1 MLRPADLANR
11 AIERCLALGRFSES
25 DTGITRTFLS
35 PPMHQVHDALRHCGD
50 ALNMETSIDA
60 AGNLHALY
68 RGTVP
73 NARRLIIAS
82 HLDTVPQAGAYD
94 GILGVVLGYALIEA
108 LGGRRLSYDVEV
120 IGFSEE
126 EGVRFGVPFLG
137 SRALAGTFSPDL
149 LAITDRESISVGQA
163 IIDFGLNPDEI
174 AKAAYSKPVMA
185 YLEFHIE
192 QGPVLESLLLPLAI
206 VEAIAGQSRFMVCF
220 TGQANHAG
228 TTPMALR
235 RDALAGAAEWTLE
248 VERVGQATPCLV
260 ATVGRLLV
268 PSGAGN
274 IVPGRVE
281 ASLDVRHADDRVRLA
296 AVQSLL
302 DVGRQIAQKRG
313 LQFDATPLLDQA
325 AVPCDPHLMTLLHR
339 SLSLAGYAPHTMASG
354 AGHDAMVLAPCFPT
368 AMLFLRSP
376 GGISHHPSETVLPGD
391 VAAAIET
398 GLHFLNEL
406 GKGNLNATLGQHS
419 HHRAR

>member
-1 MLRPADLANR
+1 MPLPGPADLAKR

-35 PPMHQVHDALRHCGD
+35 PPMHQVHDALRSCGD
-50 ALNMETSIDA
+50 ALSMETDIDA

-68 RGTVP
+68 RGTRTNGPNAP

-94 GILGVVLGYALIEA
+94 GILGVVIGYALIEA
-108 LGGRRLSYDVEV
+108 LAGRRLAFDVEV

-137 SRALAGTFSPDL
+137 SRALAGTFSPGL
-149 LAITDRESISVGQA
+149 LDVTDQQGVSVRQA
-163 IIDFGLNPDEI
+163 IVHFGLNPDEI
-174 AKAAYSKPVMA
+174 AAAAYSHPVIA

-192 QGPVLESLLLPLAI
+192 QGPVLESLHLPLAI
-206 VEAIAGQSRFMVCF
+206 VEAIAGQSRFTVSF

-228 TTPMALR
+228 TTPMVLR
-235 RDALAGAAEWTLE
+235 HDALAGAAEWILE
-248 VERVGQATPCLV
+248 VERVGRATPGLV

-281 ASLDVRHADDRVRLA
+281 ASLDVRHADDCVRLA

-302 DVGRQIAQKRG
+302 DFGRQIAQTRA
-313 LQFDATPLLDQA
+313 LQFAAVPLLDQA
-325 AVPCDPHLMTLLHR
+325 AVPCDRHLMALLHR
-339 SLSLAGYAPHTMASG
+339 SLVLAGYPPHTMVSG
-354 AGHDAMVLAPCFPT
+354 AGHDAMVVAPCFPT

-376 GGISHHPSETVLPGD
+376 GGISHHPAETVLPAD
-391 VAAAIET
+391 VAAAIEA
-398 GLHFLNEL
+398 GLHFLSEL
-406 GKGNLNATLGQHS
+406 EKEI
-419 HHRAR
+419 

>member
-1 MLRPADLANR
+1 MPWPGSSPADLAKR
-11 AIERCLALGRFSES
+11 VMERCRALGRFSES

-35 PPMHQVHDALRHCGD
+35 PPMHQVHDALRGCGE
-50 ALNMETSIDA
+50 AFGMETDIDA

-137 SRALAGTFSPDL
+137 SRALAGTLSPEL
-149 LAITDRESISVGQA
+149 LDVTAHQTTGPQGITVRQA
-163 IIDFGLNPDEI
+163 IIDFGLNADEI
-174 AKAAYSKPVMA
+174 ASAAYHSHPVIA

-192 QGPVLESLLLPLAI
+192 QGPVLESLELPLAI
-206 VEAIAGQSRFMVCF
+206 VEAIAGQSRFTVSF

-228 TTPMALR
+228 TTPMSLR
-235 RDALAGAAEWTLE
+235 RDALAGAAEWILD
-248 VERVGQATPCLV
+248 VERVGNTTPGLV
-260 ATVGRLLV
+260 ATVGRLEV
-268 PSGAGN
+268 ASGAGN

-296 AVQSLL
+296 AAQSLL
-302 DVGRQIAQKRG
+302 DTGRHVAQRRH
-313 LQFDATPLLDQA
+313 LAFDTVALLDQA
-325 AVPCDPHLMTLLHR
+325 AVPCDRHLMALLHR
-339 SLSLAGYAPHTMASG
+339 SLSLAGYPPHTMVSG
-354 AGHDAMVLAPCFPT
+354 AGHDAMVVAPCFPT
-368 AMLFLRSP
+368 AMLFVRSP
-376 GGISHHPSETVLPGD
+376 GGISHHPAETVLAGD

-406 GKGNLNATLGQHS
+406 EKEI
-419 HHRAR
+419 

>member
-1 MLRPADLANR
+1 MHLPGPADLAKR

-50 ALNMETSIDA
+50 ALGMETIIDA
-60 AGNLHALY
+60 AGNVHALY
-68 RGTVP
+68 RGTAP
-73 NARRLIIAS
+73 DRGRLIIAS
-82 HLDTVPQAGAYD
+82 HLDSVPQAGAYD

-149 LAITDRESISVGQA
+149 LFVTDRQGVSVRQA
-163 IIDFGLNPDEI
+163 IVDFGLNPDEI
-174 AKAAYSKPVMA
+174 AAAAYSHPVIA

-192 QGPVLESLLLPLAI
+192 QGPVLESLQLPLAI
-206 VEAIAGQSRFMVCF
+206 VEAIAGQSRFTVSF

-235 RDALAGAAEWTLE
+235 RDALAGAAEWILE
-248 VERVGQATPCLV
+248 VERVGHATPCLV
-260 ATVGRLLV
+260 ATVGRLLL

-281 ASLDVRHADDRVRLA
+281 ASLDVRHAHDRVRLDA
-296 AVQSLL
+296 AQSLL
-302 DVGRQIAQKRG
+302 DAGRQIAQRRH
-313 LQFDATPLLDQA
+313 LSFDTVPLLDQA
-325 AVPCDPHLMTLLHR
+325 AVPCDRHLMALLHR
-339 SLSLAGYAPHTMASG
+339 SLVLAGYPPHTMVSG
-354 AGHDAMVLAPCFPT
+354 AGHDAMVVAPCFPT
-368 AMLFLRSP
+368 AMLFVRSP
-376 GGISHHPSETVLPGD
+376 GGISHHPSETVLAGD

-406 GKGNLNATLGQHS
+406 EKEI
-419 HHRAR
+419 

>member
-1 MLRPADLANR
+1 MNDPLWMPTPGPADLAQR

-25 DTGITRTFLS
+25 NTGITRTFLS
-35 PPMHQVHDALRHCGD
+35 PPMHQVHDALRGCGD
-50 ALNMETSIDA
+50 ALGMETSIDA
-60 AGNLHALY
+60 AGNLHGLY
-68 RGTVP
+68 RGNMPNSRGP

-108 LGGRRLSYDVEV
+108 LGGRRLAYDVEV

-137 SRALAGTFSPDL
+137 SRALAGTFFPDL
-149 LAITDRESISVGQA
+149 LSVKDPQGVSVRQA

-174 AKAAYSKPVMA
+174 AAAAYSHPVMA

-192 QGPVLESLLLPLAI
+192 QGPVLESLHLPLAI
-206 VEAIAGQSRFMVCF
+206 VEAIAGQSRFAIAF

-235 RDALAGAAEWTLE
+235 RDALAGAAEWILE
-248 VERVGQATPCLV
+248 VERVGQATPSLV

-281 ASLDVRHADDRVRLA
+281 TSLDVRHAQDRVRLA
-296 AVQSLL
+296 AAQSLL
-302 DVGRQIAQKRG
+302 DVGRQIARRRQ
-313 LQFDATPLLDQA
+313 LSFEATPLLDQA
-325 AVPCDPHLMTLLHR
+325 AVPCDPHLIALLER

-354 AGHDAMVLAPCFPT
+354 AGHDAMVVAPCFPT

-376 GGISHHPSETVLPGD
+376 GGISHHPSETVLAGD

-398 GLHFLNEL
+398 GRHFLSEL
-406 GKGNLNATLGQHS
+406 EKEI
-419 HHRAR
+419 

>member
-35 PPMHQVHDALRHCGD
+35 PPMHQVHDALRGFGD

-60 AGNLHALY
+60 VGNLHALY
-68 RGTVP
+68 RSTMP
-73 NARRLIIAS
+73 HARRLIIAS
-82 HLDTVPQAGAYD
+82 HLDTVPQAGAFD

-163 IIDFGLNPDEI
+163 LADFGLNPNEI
-174 AKAAYSKPVMA
+174 AAATYSHPVRA

-192 QGPVLESLLLPLAI
+192 QGPVLESLHLPLAI
-206 VEAIAGQSRFMVCF
+206 VEAIAGQSRFAISF
-220 TGQANHAG
+220 NGQANHAG

-235 RDALAGAAEWTLE
+235 RDALAGAAEWILE

-268 PSGAGN
+268 PAGAGN
-274 IVPGRVE
+274 IIPGHVE
-281 ASLDVRHADDRVRLA
+281 ATLDVRHAHDRVRLA
-296 AVQSLL
+296 AAQSLL

-313 LQFDATPLLDQA
+313 LQFGATPLLDQA
-325 AVPCDPHLMTLLHR
+325 AVLCDRHLMALLHR
-339 SLSLAGYAPHTMASG
+339 SLSLAGYAPHTMVSG
-354 AGHDAMVLAPCFPT
+354 AGHDAMVVAPCFPT
-368 AMLFLRSP
+368 AMLFVRSP
-376 GGISHHPSETVLPGD
+376 GGISHHPAETVLPAD

-406 GKGNLNATLGQHS
+406 EKEI
-419 HHRAR
+419 